1 MTHAVSLEHVDLAM
15 PDGACDAYLA
25 HPTGDGRW
33 PGVLFIMDAI
43 GLRPRIADMVERIAS
58 WGYAVL
64 APNTFYRIGRQP
76 LVDPALLTVDRQA
89 DRMARFAALI
99 PSLTPSL
106 WAVDGPAYLEH
117 LADFPVTDA
126 ALPARV
132 VGYCMGGRLGLT
144 LAAAHPDR
152 VGVVAGFHP
161 GGLVTDAPDSPHT
174 VLDRVRATVYF
185 GYADNDGSMSA
196 DAQATMAAAATA
208 AGCDL
213 TGELYAGAA
222 HGFTM
227 ADLPAYDAAAEAR
240 HWRELERVFA
250 GR

>member
-1 MTHAVSLEHVDLAM
+1 MSHQVRVEEIDLPM
-15 PDGACDAYLA
+15 PSGISDAYLA
-25 HPTGDGRW
+25 HPADDGAW

-43 GLRPRIADMVERIAS
+43 GLRPRIADMVSRIAS

-64 APNTFYRIGRQP
+64 APNTFYRVGRQP
-76 LVDPALLTVDRQA
+76 LVDPALLTVERQA
-89 DRMARFAALI
+89 DRMALFGTLI
-99 PSLTPSL
+99 PSLTTAL

-117 LADFPVTDA
+117 LADLAVTDA
-126 ALPARV
+126 GLPFRV

-144 LAAAHPDR
+144 LAAALPER

-161 GGLVTDAPDSPHT
+161 GGLVTDAAESPHT
-174 VLDRVRATVYF
+174 VLDRVRGRVYF

-196 DAQATMAAAATA
+196 DAQATMASAATA

-227 ADLPAYDAAAEAR
+227 ADLPAYNAAAEAR

-250 GR
+250 AR

>member
-1 MTHAVSLEHVDLAM
+1 MTHAVALEHVDLAM
-15 PDGACDAYLA
+15 PDGTCDAYLA
-25 HPTGDGRW
+25 HPAGDGRW

-43 GLRPRIADMVERIAS
+43 GLRPRIGEMVERVAS

-64 APNTFYRIGRQP
+64 APNTFYRVGRQP
-76 LVDPALLTVDRQA
+76 LVDPALLTVERQA

-99 PSLTPSL
+99 PSLTSAR
-106 WAVDGPAYLEH
+106 WAADGPAYLDH
-117 LADFPVTDA
+117 LAHLAVTDA
-126 ALPARV
+126 RVPVRV

-144 LAAAHPDR
+144 LAAARPEQVR
-152 VGVVAGFHP
+152 VVAGFHP

-185 GYADNDGSMSA
+185 GYADHDGSMSA
-196 DAQATMAAAATA
+196 DAQESLAAAARA

-250 GR
+250 VR

>member
-15 PDGACDAYLA
+15 PDGTCDAYLA
-25 HPTGDGRW
+25 HPTAAGPW

-43 GLRPRIADMVERIAS
+43 GLRPRIADMVERVAS

-64 APNTFYRIGRQP
+64 APNTFYRFGRQP
-76 LVDPALLTVDRQA
+76 LVDPALLTVERQA
-89 DRMARFAALI
+89 DRMALFGTLI
-99 PSLTPSL
+99 PSLTTAL

-117 LADFPVTDA
+117 LADLAVTDA
-126 ALPARV
+126 GLPFRV

-144 LAAAHPDR
+144 LAAALPER

-161 GGLVTDAPDSPHT
+161 GGLVTDAAESPHT
-174 VLDRVRATVYF
+174 VLDRVRGRVYF

-196 DAQATMAAAATA
+196 DAQATMASAATA

-227 ADLPAYDAAAEAR
+227 ADLPAYNAAAEAR

-250 GR
+250 AR